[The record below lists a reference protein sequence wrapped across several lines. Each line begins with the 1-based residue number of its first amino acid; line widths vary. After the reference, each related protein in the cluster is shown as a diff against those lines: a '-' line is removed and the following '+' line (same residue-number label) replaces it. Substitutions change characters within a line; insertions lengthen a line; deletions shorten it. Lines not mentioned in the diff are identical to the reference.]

1 MAGADGLPSND
12 PVAVAGQLNEQVP
25 HSRDLGMEVV
35 AVETDQIRM
44 RLIPQPWLL
53 ADDDAEQ
60 ICSSVLY
67 SLADSAAGL
76 AVFAAAGALAPIA
89 TLDLRMNYLR
99 PAASGRALLAVA
111 RCHHLTDEVAF
122 VQCEI
127 CSEGQAQ
134 PVATGSATFMRNTS
148 GKRFKAFNEQEN
160 SA

>member
-12 PVAVAGQLNEQVP
+12 PVAVAGQFNEQVP

-89 TLDLRMNYLR
+89 TLDLRMGKTGVRLVLIRSSTFNL
-99 PAASGRALLAVA
+99 SLA
-111 RCHHLTDEVAF
+111 
-122 VQCEI
+122 
-127 CSEGQAQ
+127 
-134 PVATGSATFMRNTS
+134 PVFHYIPIESCIS
-148 GKRFKAFNEQEN
+148 L
-160 SA
+160 